1 VSNGRGP
8 SAQDA
13 GGLRGRI
20 VAVVMAV
27 ALVLVALVL
36 YGAFRSATSESNTKL
51 RAQTTLQLAGARVDL
66 VGRLSQSESQLTLSG
81 TLLGTQ
87 ATSRARVFL
96 TRLGA
101 LKLVHAGNAYELE
114 RNLAVGSSAAPLVQL
129 HQELPVSAALLDGL
143 GEPKVDAGALS
154 VLSRRHVVIAG
165 DQALL
170 GRRLPTGGSVTIA
183 GRSYSVGTSP
193 LGTVA
198 SLQVLVPEAKIH
210 AQLASTRWK
219 LLGGGVLVLLALGVC
234 LYLIGRPLWRSLG
247 ELIEATDDTPTD
259 ELTGLIPQSV
269 FRVAL
274 EVELERSKRHDNPFS
289 LVVLDVD
296 DFEQIDDKLGRLAG
310 DSALRS
316 LAGVVSGALGA
327 DGLAAR
333 TGRDEF
339 ALLLPETDLDG
350 AAEVAERVRLA
361 LEEADIRY
369 GHAVFRR
376 TASLGVA
383 ASGGTTTPAQLVEAA
398 EGALNR
404 AKAAGKNR
412 VELAVPES
420 RRTPALA
427 DV

>member
-1 VSNGRGP
+1 VSKDRGP
-8 SAQDA
+8 SAPDA
-13 GGLRGRI
+13 GLRGRI
-20 VAVVMAV
+20 VAVVVAV

-81 TLLGTQ
+81 TLLRTQ
-87 ATSRARVFL
+87 ATSRARVFV

-101 LKLVHAGNAYELE
+101 LKLVRAGNAYELE
-114 RNLAVGSSAAPLVQL
+114 RDLAVGSSAAPLVQL
-129 HQELPVSAALLDGL
+129 HQQLPVSAALLDGL

-154 VLSRRHVVIAG
+154 VLSRRNVVIAG

-170 GRRLPTGGSVTIA
+170 GRRLPTSGSVTIA
-183 GRSYSVGTSP
+183 GRSYSIGSSP

-234 LYLIGRPLWRSLG
+234 LYVLGRPLWRSLG
-247 ELIEATDDTPTD
+247 EMIDATEDTPTD
-259 ELTGLIPQSV
+259 ELTGLIPRRV

-274 EVELERSKRHDNPFS
+274 AVEFERSKRDDKPLS
-289 LVVLDVD
+289 LVLLDLD
-296 DFEQIDDKLGRLAG
+296 DFEEIDDSLGRLAG
-310 DSALRS
+310 HSALRS
-316 LAGVVSGALGA
+316 LAGVVSGALHA

-339 ALLLPETDLDG
+339 ALLLPDTDLAG
-350 AAEVAERVRLA
+350 AAEVAERVRVALA
-361 LEEADIRY
+361 EADIRY
-369 GHAVFRR
+369 GHAIFRR
-376 TASLGVA
+376 SASLGVA
-383 ASGGTTTPAQLVEAA
+383 ASGATTAPEELLQAA
-398 EGALNR
+398 EDALHR

-412 VELAVPES
+412 VELAVPAS
-420 RRTPALA
+420 SLASAFA

>member
-1 VSNGRGP
+1 VSKGRGP
-8 SAQDA
+8 GAPDA

-20 VAVVMAV
+20 VVVVVAV

-96 TRLGA
+96 TRLGP
-101 LKLVHAGNAYELE
+101 LKLVRAGNAYELE

-129 HQELPVSAALLDGL
+129 HQQLPVSAALLDGL
-143 GEPKVDAGALS
+143 GEPKIDAGATS
-154 VLSRRHVVIAG
+154 VLSRGNVVIAG
-165 DQALL
+165 DRALL
-170 GRRLPTGGSVTIA
+170 GRRLPTSGSVTVA
-183 GRSYSVGTSP
+183 GRRYSVGTSP
-193 LGTVA
+193 LGGVA

-247 ELIEATDDTPTD
+247 ELIEATDDTATD

-296 DFEQIDDKLGRLAG
+296 DFEQIDGKLGRLAG

-350 AAEVAERVRLA
+350 AAEVAERVRMA

-383 ASGGTTTPAQLVEAA
+383 MSGATTTPPQLVQAA
-398 EGALNR
+398 EDALDR

-420 RRTPALA
+420 WQAPALVDA
-427 DV
+427 